1 LKFSVYQVSR
11 RGARPTNQD
20 RMGYCYTRD
29 AALFALADG
38 LGGHPRGEVAA
49 HLALQTIANIFQQE
63 ARPVLSDPQEFLRRA
78 IFRAHEQIQRYAQ
91 EQKLSDAPR
100 TTVVVCVLQNGA
112 AHWAHVGD
120 SRLYY
125 LRNGAVLTRT
135 RDHSHIE
142 QQHKRDQPHGLALL
156 QPDGPTRNVLFTC
169 LGSAQLPMI
178 EVGLP
183 QALRRGDIILLCSD
197 GLWGQIPESVLVRQ
211 FSQHVLS
218 DAVPEVVEM
227 ALRQGGADSDNV
239 TALGVEWEADLEE
252 QETSLRIETESMQN
266 GAFKS
271 TIQSDLADLQV
282 EEMDDAAIERSIAE
296 INAAIRRSA
305 ARKH

>member
-1 LKFSVYQVSR
+1 MKFSVYQVSR
-11 RGARPTNQD
+11 RGARTTNQD
-20 RMGYCYTRD
+20 RMGYCYTRES
-29 AALFALADG
+29 ALFALADG

-49 HLALQTIANIFQQE
+49 HLALQTIATLFQRE
-63 ARPVLSDPQEFLRRA
+63 ARPALRDPQEFLRRS

-91 EQKLSDAPR
+91 EQRLSDSPR
-100 TTVVVCVLQNGA
+100 TTVVACVLQNGA

-120 SRLYY
+120 SRLYFI
-125 LRNGAVLTRT
+125 RNGAMLTRT
-135 RDHSHIE
+135 RDHSHVE
-142 QQHKRDQPHGLALL
+142 QQHRKDEMHGLALL
-156 QPDGPTRNVLFTC
+156 QPDGPTRNMLFTC
-169 LGSAQLPMI
+169 LGSTQLPMI

-183 QALRRGDIILLCSD
+183 QAMRRGDIILLCSD

-211 FSQHVLS
+211 FSQQVLS

-239 TALGVEWEADLEE
+239 TALGVEWEADPDELE
-252 QETSLRIETESMQN
+252 TALRIETESMQQ

-271 TIQSDLADLQV
+271 TIQSELVDQQV

-296 INAAIRRSA
+296 INAAIRQSA
-305 ARKH
+305 GRK

>member
-1 LKFSVYQVSR
+1 MKFSVYQVSR
-11 RGARPTNQD
+11 RGARTTNQD

-29 AALFALADG
+29 SALFALADG

-49 HLALQTIANIFQQE
+49 HLALQTIANIFQRE
-63 ARPVLSDPQEFLRRA
+63 ARPALRDPQEFLRRS

-91 EQKLSDAPR
+91 EQRLSDSPR
-100 TTVVVCVLQNGA
+100 TTVVACVLQNGA

-120 SRLYY
+120 SRLYFI
-125 LRNGAVLTRT
+125 RNGAMLTRT
-135 RDHSHIE
+135 RDHSHVE
-142 QQHKRDQPHGLALL
+142 QQHRKDEMHGLALL
-156 QPDGPTRNVLFTC
+156 QPEGPTRNMLFTC
-169 LGSAQLPMI
+169 LGSTQLPMI

-183 QALRRGDIILLCSD
+183 QAMRRGDIILLCSD

-211 FSQHVLS
+211 FGQQVLS

-239 TALGVEWEADLEE
+239 TALGVEWEADPEELE
-252 QETSLRIETESMQN
+252 TALRIETESMQQ

-271 TIQSDLADLQV
+271 TIQSGLVDLQV

-296 INAAIRRSA
+296 INAAIRQSA
-305 ARKH
+305 GRK